1 VANLGAPDVPW
12 GQENGS
18 VIGDVVTIYPP
29 GGTTV
34 RRHNR
39 LGLAG
44 FAAVAAAVLAAA
56 GCSSSSSSSAAAT
69 STSAAP
75 ASSLPASTGTGGQ
88 GAQSVTNYLT
98 YTGGKAGPADKSLP
112 PVYIGYVNQ
121 QGGPT
126 AVGLLATAGAQMA
139 VNYANAE
146 LGGVGGHP
154 IQLVTCFIASAEEEG
169 TVCAQKF
176 LANKKVNVIELGGV
190 AIGVQSFFGTLGGAK
205 PVIDGVAATPV
216 DSVQK
221 NAVILFGDATHILA
235 PFGTYAKDVLH
246 AKTAA
251 LVYPSDNAGI
261 AVGAAAIKAGLVSAG
276 ISVKAVGYPET
287 QTDLTSVLTA
297 AGAQTA
303 DMVIPYSDTAGCVNL
318 AKSLKTLGI
327 TDTKKIVSAPLC
339 LNGQVIKG
347 LGDFPHWTYSIA
359 SSLYGDPSDP
369 GMPAYEAVA
378 KKYSTEANA
387 PDPWN
392 IVDFGQTL
400 TTIKIMNEVGYASL
414 SPSAIQAKAKAF
426 TGPQALGA
434 PALDCGKYSNAPGV
448 CNDRI
453 QFFEYT
459 GGVTS
464 GKPNWIKAAGWLQ
477 PPS

>member
-1 VANLGAPDVPW
+1 MERIPVTVP
-12 GQENGS
+12 
-18 VIGDVVTIYPP
+18 
-29 GGTTV
+29 
-34 RRHNR
+34 RHNR
-39 LGLAG
+39 RRHSRHSRLGLV
-44 FAAVAAAVLAAA
+44 VAAAAALAAA
-56 GCSSSSSSSAAAT
+56 GCSSSGSGSGPAAP
-69 STSAAP
+69 TSAAP
-75 ASSLPASTGTGGQ
+75 ATSLPASTGTGGQ

-98 YTGGKAGPADKSLP
+98 YTGGKSGPADKSLP

-126 AVGLLATAGAQMA
+126 AVGLLAAAGAQMA

-176 LANKKVNVIELGGV
+176 LADKKVDVIEMGGV

-216 DSVQK
+216 DAAQK
-221 NAVILFGDATHILA
+221 DSVILFGDVTHILA
-235 PFGTYAKDVLH
+235 PFGTYARDVLH

-261 AVGAAAIKAGLVSAG
+261 AQGAAAVKAGLVTAG
-276 ISVKAVGYPET
+276 VSVKAVGYPET

-303 DMVIPYSDTAGCVNL
+303 DLVIPYSDAAGCVNL

-327 TDTKKIVSAPLC
+327 TDPKKILSAPLC

-359 SSLYGDPSDP
+359 SSLFGDPSDP

-378 KKYSTEANA
+378 KKYSTPADA

-392 IVDFGQTL
+392 IVNFGQTL

-414 SPSAIQAKAKAF
+414 SPSAIGAKAKAF

-434 PALDCGKYSNAPGV
+434 PALDCAKYASAPGV

-459 GGVTS
+459 GGVTT
-464 GKPNWIKAAGWLQ
+464 GKPVWVKMAGWLQ

>member
-1 VANLGAPDVPW
+1 M
-12 GQENGS
+12 
-18 VIGDVVTIYPP
+18 
-29 GGTTV
+29 
-34 RRHNR
+34 RRLSR
-39 LGLAG
+39 IG

-56 GCSSSSSSSAAAT
+56 GCSSSSSSSSSSPTTAPTTAST
-69 STSAAP
+69 TGPTSAAP
-75 ASSLPASTGTGGQ
+75 ASTGAGGL
-88 GAQSVTNYLT
+88 GALSVTNYQS
-98 YTGGKAGPADKSLP
+98 YVGGTAGPANKSLA
-112 PVYIGYVNQ
+112 PVYIGFVNQ

-139 VNYANAE
+139 VNYANAD
-146 LGGVGGHP
+146 LGGVDGHP

-176 LANKKVNVIELGGV
+176 LANKKVDVVELGGV
-190 AIGVQSFFGTLGGAK
+190 AIGVQSFYSTLGGAL
-205 PVIDGVAATPV
+205 PVIDGVAATPI

-235 PFGTYAKDVLH
+235 PFGTYARDILH

-261 AVGAAAIKAGLVSAG
+261 AVGAAAIKAGLVAAG

-327 TDTKKIVSAPLC
+327 TDPKKIVSAPLC
-339 LNGQVIKG
+339 LNGQVIQG
-347 LGDFPHWTYSIA
+347 LGDFPHWTYAIA
-359 SSLYGDPSDP
+359 SSLFGDPTDP

-378 KKYSTEANA
+378 KTYSTPANA

-392 IVDFGQTL
+392 IVNFGQTL

-414 SPSAIQAKAKAF
+414 SPSAILAKAKAF

-464 GKPNWIKAAGWLQ
+464 GKPQWTKAAGWLQ

>member
-1 VANLGAPDVPW
+1 M
-12 GQENGS
+12 
-18 VIGDVVTIYPP
+18 
-29 GGTTV
+29 

-44 FAAVAAAVLAAA
+44 FAAVTATVLAA
-56 GCSSSSSSSAAAT
+56 GCSSSSSSSAPAAP
-69 STSAAP
+69 TSAA
-75 ASSLPASTGTGGQ
+75 AGTSAPASTGAGGQ

-98 YTGGKAGPADKSLP
+98 YTGGKSGPADKSLP
-112 PVYIGYVNQ
+112 PVYIGFVNQ

-169 TVCAQKF
+169 TTCAQKF
-176 LANKKVNVIELGGV
+176 LANKKVNVINLGGV
-190 AIGVQSFFGTLGGAK
+190 AIGVQSFYATLHGAI
-205 PVIDGVAATPV
+205 PVIDGVAATPI
-216 DSVQK
+216 DTTQS
-221 NAVILFGDATHILA
+221 NAVILFGDATHILP

-261 AVGAAAIKAGLVSAG
+261 AIGAAAIKQGLQAAGVT
-276 ISVKAVGYPET
+276 VKSVGYSEST
-287 QTDLTSVLTA
+287 TDLTSVLTA

-347 LGDFPHWTYSIA
+347 LGDFPHWTYAIA
-359 SSLYGDPSDP
+359 SSLFGDPSDP

-378 KKYSTEANA
+378 KKYSTTANE

-414 SPSAIQAKAKAF
+414 SPSSILTKAKAF

-464 GKPNWIKAAGWLQ
+464 GKPNWAKVAGWLQ

>member
-1 VANLGAPDVPW
+1 
-12 GQENGS
+12 
-18 VIGDVVTIYPP
+18 
-29 GGTTV
+29 V
-34 RRHNR
+34 RRLSR
-39 LGLAG
+39 IG
-44 FAAVAAAVLAAA
+44 FAAVAAALLAAA
-56 GCSSSSSSSAAAT
+56 GCSSSSSSSSSSAT
-69 STSAAP
+69 TAPSSAAP
-75 ASSLPASTGTGGQ
+75 ATSAPASAGTGGQ
-88 GAQSVTNYLT
+88 GAQSVTNYVT
-98 YTGGKAGPADKSLP
+98 YVGGTAGPANKSLP
-112 PVYIGYVNQ
+112 PVYIGFVNQ

-139 VNYANAE
+139 VNYANAD
-146 LGGVGGHP
+146 LGGVDGHP

-169 TVCAQKF
+169 TICAQKF
-176 LANKKVNVIELGGV
+176 LANKNVDVIEMGGV
-190 AIGVQSFFGTLGGAK
+190 AIGVQSFYSTLGAAK
-205 PVIDGVAATPV
+205 PVIDGVAATPI

-221 NAVILFGDATHILA
+221 NTVILFGDATHILA
-235 PFGTYAKDVLH
+235 PFGTYARDVLH

-261 AVGAAAIKAGLVSAG
+261 ATGAAAVKAGLQQAG
-276 ISVKAVGYPET
+276 ISVKAVGYPES

-303 DMVIPYSDTAGCVNL
+303 DLVIPYSDTAGCVNL
-318 AKSLKTLGI
+318 AKSLQTLGI
-327 TDTKKIVSAPLC
+327 TNPKKILSAPLC
-339 LNGQVIKG
+339 LNGQVISG
-347 LGDFPHWTYSIA
+347 LGDWPHWTYSIA
-359 SSLYGDPSDP
+359 SSLYGDTTDP
-369 GMPAYEAVA
+369 GMLTYMSVA
-378 KKYSTEANA
+378 QKYSTPADA

-400 TTIKIMNEVGYASL
+400 TTIKIMNEVGYANL
-414 SPSAIQAKAKAF
+414 SPAGILAKAKAF

-464 GKPNWIKAAGWLQ
+464 GKPQWTKLAGWLQ

>member
-1 VANLGAPDVPW
+1 M
-12 GQENGS
+12 
-18 VIGDVVTIYPP
+18 
-29 GGTTV
+29 

-56 GCSSSSSSSAAAT
+56 GCSSSSSSSSTAGSST
-69 STSAAP
+69 STAP
-75 ASSLPASTGTGGQ
+75 ASS
-88 GAQSVTNYLT
+88 YLT

-176 LANKKVNVIELGGV
+176 LANSKVDVIELGGV
-190 AIGVQSFFGTLGGAK
+190 AIGVQSFFSTLGGAK
-205 PVIDGVAATPV
+205 PVIDGVAGTPI
-216 DSVQK
+216 DAVQK
-221 NAVILFGDATHILA
+221 NTVILFGDVTHILP

-261 AVGAAAIKAGLVSAG
+261 AVGAAAIKAGLVAAG

-359 SSLYGDPSDP
+359 SSLFGDPSDP

-392 IVDFGQTL
+392 IVNFGQTL

-414 SPSAIQAKAKAF
+414 SPSAILAKAKAF

>member
-1 VANLGAPDVPW
+1 
-12 GQENGS
+12 
-18 VIGDVVTIYPP
+18 
-29 GGTTV
+29 V

-44 FAAVAAAVLAAA
+44 FAAVAATVLAA
-56 GCSSSSSSSAAAT
+56 GCSSSSSSSAPTAPTSAAT
-69 STSAAP
+69 SAAAGTSAP
-75 ASSLPASTGTGGQ
+75 ASAGTGGQ
-88 GAQSVTNYLT
+88 GAQSVTDYLT

-112 PVYIGYVNQ
+112 PVYIGFVNQ

-169 TVCAQKF
+169 TTCAQKF
-176 LANKKVNVIELGGV
+176 LANKKINVINLGGV
-190 AIGVQSFFGTLGGAK
+190 AIGVQSFYSTLHGAI
-205 PVIDGVAATPV
+205 PVIDGVAATPI
-216 DSVQK
+216 DTTQS
-221 NAVILFGDATHILA
+221 NAVILFGDATHILP

-261 AVGAAAIKAGLVSAG
+261 AIGAAAIKQGLQAAGVT
-276 ISVKAVGYPET
+276 VKSVGYSEST
-287 QTDLTSVLTA
+287 TDLTSVLTA

-327 TDTKKIVSAPLC
+327 TDPKKIVSAPLC
-339 LNGQVIKG
+339 LNGQVISG
-347 LGDFPHWTYSIA
+347 LGDWPHWTYAIA
-359 SSLYGDPSDP
+359 SSLYGDPTDP
-369 GMPAYEAVA
+369 GMPAYMAVA
-378 KKYSTEANA
+378 KKYSTPANA

-392 IVDFGQTL
+392 IVNFGQLL
-400 TTIKIMNEVGYASL
+400 TTIKIMNEVGYANL
-414 SPSAIQAKAKAF
+414 SPSAILAKAKAF

-434 PALDCGKYSNAPGV
+434 PSLACGKYSSAPAV

-453 QFFEYT
+453 QLFEYA
-459 GGVTS
+459 GGVTK
-464 GKPNWIKAAGWLQ
+464 GRPDWIKMSGWIQ

>member
-1 VANLGAPDVPW
+1 M
-12 GQENGS
+12 
-18 VIGDVVTIYPP
+18 
-29 GGTTV
+29 

-44 FAAVAAAVLAAA
+44 FAAVTAAVLAAA
-56 GCSSSSSSSAAAT
+56 GCSSSSNSSSTTAT
-69 STSAAP
+69 PTSAAP

-88 GAQSVTNYLT
+88 GAQSVTNYLN
-98 YTGGKAGPADKSLP
+98 YTGGKSGAANKSLP

-190 AIGVQSFFGTLGGAK
+190 AVGVQSFFGTLGGAK
-205 PVIDGVAATPV
+205 PVIDGVAATPI

-221 NAVILFGDATHILA
+221 NAVI
-235 PFGTYAKDVLH
+235 PFGTYARDVLH

-261 AVGAAAIKAGLVSAG
+261 AVGAAAIKAGLVAAG

-359 SSLYGDPSDP
+359 SSLFGDPTDP

-378 KKYSTEANA
+378 KKYSTQANA

-400 TTIKIMNEVGYASL
+400 TTIKIMNELSYASL
-414 SPSAIQAKAKAF
+414 SPSAILAKAKAF
-426 TGPQALGA
+426 KGPQALGA

-453 QFFEYT
+453 QFFEYN

-464 GKPNWIKAAGWLQ
+464 GKPNWTKVAGWLQ
-477 PPS
+477 PPA

>member
-1 VANLGAPDVPW
+1 M
-12 GQENGS
+12 
-18 VIGDVVTIYPP
+18 
-29 GGTTV
+29 
-34 RRHNR
+34 RRLSR
-39 LGLAG
+39 IG
-44 FAAVAAAVLAAA
+44 FAAVAAALLAAA
-56 GCSSSSSSSAAAT
+56 GCSSSSSSSSTTTAP
-69 STSAAP
+69 TSAAP
-75 ASSLPASTGTGGQ
+75 ATSLPASTGAGGL

-98 YTGGKAGPADKSLP
+98 YVGGTAGPANKSLP
-112 PVYIGYVNQ
+112 PVYIGFVNQ

-139 VNYANAE
+139 VNYANAD
-146 LGGVGGHP
+146 LGGVDGHP

-169 TVCAQKF
+169 TICAQKF
-176 LANKKVNVIELGGV
+176 LANKNVDVINLGGV
-190 AIGVQSFFGTLGGAK
+190 AIGVQSFYSTLGGAK
-205 PVIDGVAATPV
+205 PVIDGVAATPI

-221 NAVILFGDATHILA
+221 NTVILFGDATHILA
-235 PFGTYAKDVLH
+235 PFGTYARDVLH

-261 AVGAAAIKAGLVSAG
+261 AVGAAAIKAGLVAAG

-303 DMVIPYSDTAGCVNL
+303 DVVIPYSDAAGCVNL
-318 AKSLKTLGI
+318 AKSLQTLGI
-327 TDTKKIVSAPLC
+327 TDPKKIVSAPLC
-339 LNGQVIKG
+339 LNGQVIQG
-347 LGDFPHWTYSIA
+347 LGDFPHWTYAIA
-359 SSLYGDPSDP
+359 SSLFGDPTDP

-378 KKYSTEANA
+378 KQFSTPADE

-392 IVDFGQTL
+392 IVNFGQML
-400 TTIKIMNEVGYASL
+400 TTIKIMNEVGYANL
-414 SPSAIQAKAKAF
+414 SPSAILAKAKAF

-434 PALDCGKYSNAPGV
+434 PALDCGKYAAAPGV

-453 QFFEYT
+453 QFFVYT

-464 GKPNWIKAAGWLQ
+464 GKPQWTKTAGWLQ

>member
-1 VANLGAPDVPW
+1 
-12 GQENGS
+12 
-18 VIGDVVTIYPP
+18 
-29 GGTTV
+29 V
-34 RRHNR
+34 RRFNR

-44 FAAVAAAVLAAA
+44 FAAVAATVLAA
-56 GCSSSSSSSAAAT
+56 GCSSSSSSPAPAAPTTAAAGT
-69 STSAAP
+69 SAP
-75 ASSLPASTGTGGQ
+75 ASPGTGGQ

-98 YTGGKAGPADKSLP
+98 YTGGKAGPANKSLP
-112 PVYIGYVNQ
+112 PVYIGFVNQ

-139 VNYANAE
+139 VKYANAE

-169 TVCAQKF
+169 TTCAQKF
-176 LANKKVNVIELGGV
+176 LANKKINVVNLGGV
-190 AIGVQSFFGTLGGAK
+190 AIGVQSFYSTLHGAI
-205 PVIDGVAATPV
+205 PVIDGVAATPI
-216 DSVQK
+216 DTTQK
-221 NAVILFGDATHILA
+221 NAVILFGDATHILP

-261 AVGAAAIKAGLVSAG
+261 AIGAAAIKQGLEAAGVT
-276 ISVKAVGYPET
+276 VKSVGYSEST
-287 QTDLTSVLTA
+287 TDLTSVLTA

-318 AKSLKTLGI
+318 AKSLTSLGI
-327 TDTKKIVSAPLC
+327 TDPKKIVSAPLC
-339 LNGQVIKG
+339 LNGQVISG
-347 LGDFPHWTYSIA
+347 LGDWPHWTYAIA
-359 SSLYGDPSDP
+359 SSLFGDPTDP
-369 GMPAYEAVA
+369 GMPPYEAVA
-378 KKYSTEANA
+378 KKYSTPANA

-392 IVDFGQTL
+392 IVNFGQML
-400 TTIKIMNEVGYASL
+400 TTIKIMNEVGYANL
-414 SPSAIQAKAKAF
+414 SPSAILAKAKAF

-434 PALDCGKYSNAPGV
+434 PSLACGKYSSAPAV

-453 QFFEYT
+453 QLFEYA
-459 GGVTS
+459 GGVTKGRPDWVKMS
-464 GKPNWIKAAGWLQ
+464 GWIQ